1 MLLVVSTMTRRSEI
15 AIVVDIL
22 KAAGGCDT
30 NKTGIVYA
38 ANLNF
43 NRAGRYLDM
52 LQENHLIEK
61 SSDVF
66 QVTVRALYPLISCKH
81 VRSPLRCLVTPDA
94 KACRLSHPY
103 DSDFLIF

>member
-1 MLLVVSTMTRRSEI
+1 MLSVVSTMTRRSEI

-22 KAAGGCDT
+22 KAAGECGT

-66 QVTVRALYPLISCKH
+66 QITDSGRTYLEKASDVLALAI
-81 VRSPLRCLVTPDA
+81 
-94 KACRLSHPY
+94 
-103 DSDFLIF
+103 